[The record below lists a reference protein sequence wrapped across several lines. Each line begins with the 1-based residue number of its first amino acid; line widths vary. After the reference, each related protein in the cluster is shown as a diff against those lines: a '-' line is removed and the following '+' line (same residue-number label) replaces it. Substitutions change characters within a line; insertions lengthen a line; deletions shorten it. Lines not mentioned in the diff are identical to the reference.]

1 MRREE
6 RGKRWQIEAVR
17 ALGLVL
23 LATLVVRVYLFVYTP
38 VIASDA
44 TLYISQAQLMDQGAW
59 RQAIAGEFE
68 PLFPFSFSSFT
79 TF

>member
-6 RGKRWQIEAVR
+6 RGKGWQIEAVR

-44 TLYISQAQLMDQGAW
+44 TLYISQAQLMAQG
-59 RQAIAGEFE
+59 RRRC
-68 PLFPFSFSSFT
+68 S
-79 TF
+79 